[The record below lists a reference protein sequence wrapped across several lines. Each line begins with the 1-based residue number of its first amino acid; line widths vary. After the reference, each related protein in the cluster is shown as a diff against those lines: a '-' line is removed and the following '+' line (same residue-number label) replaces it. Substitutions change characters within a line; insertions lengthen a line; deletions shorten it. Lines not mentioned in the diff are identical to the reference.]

1 MHKFESE
8 REKVCVIAG
17 EERVS
22 VCVRS
27 LTDSY
32 SDTKGNILIPKK
44 GIFLDKI
51 GQKQKRKTK
60 QKNKIGSF

>member
-1 MHKFESE
+1 MPEFESE
-8 REKVCVIAG
+8 REKVCVTAG
-17 EERVS
+17 AERGS
-22 VCVRS
+22 ECVCVRS

-44 GIFLDKI
+44 GNFFLDKI

-60 QKNKIGSF
+60 QKTK

>member
-1 MHKFESE
+1 MPEFESE

-44 GIFLDKI
+44 GNFFWIKLDSVP
-51 GQKQKRKTK
+51 RNHKTL
-60 QKNKIGSF
+60 G

>member
-8 REKVCVIAG
+8 REKVCVIAC
-17 EERVS
+17 EERERVN

-44 GIFLDKI
+44 GNFF
-51 GQKQKRKTK
+51 G
-60 QKNKIGSF
+60 